1 MCAISSN
8 ICAIMLHTLSHARS
22 HYTGRRGSTCL
33 ALRDM
38 LASCVHH
45 MLLQSLHLLLVL
57 GRSVFQLTDAL
68 VQERH
73 DLTIRR
79 GLYGMSHPSAA
90 SLPTTHTH
98 RVPPETAPTCAITRS
113 LSSFALRTSA
123 STSASRCT
131 RKPLTRVAAA
141 SRWRMSSFS
150 VFACVSCCSHC
161 VQQPRYTTLHAQ
173 ATTTTLVPHLLQ
185 RTTQSSDLTPRSM
198 GT

>member
-8 ICAIMLHTLSHARS
+8 ICATMLHTMSHARS

-45 MLLQSLHLLLVL
+45 VLLQSLHLLLVL

-90 SLPTTHTH
+90 SLPTTHT
-98 RVPPETAPTCAITRS
+98 PSTAGNSTDLCHNSLLVLLCAAYVCFDFRQP
-113 LSSFALRTSA
+113 LHKEALDSG
-123 STSASRCT
+123 
-131 RKPLTRVAAA
+131 
-141 SRWRMSSFS
+141 
-150 VFACVSCCSHC
+150 CC
-161 VQQPRYTTLHAQ
+161 R
-173 ATTTTLVPHLLQ
+173 
-185 RTTQSSDLTPRSM
+185 
-198 GT
+198 

>member
-8 ICAIMLHTLSHARS
+8 ICATMLHTMSHARS

-45 MLLQSLHLLLVL
+45 VLLQSLHLLLVL

-79 GLYGMSHPSAA
+79 GLCHN
-90 SLPTTHTH
+90 SLLVLLCTPYVCFDFRQPLHK
-98 RVPPETAPTCAITRS
+98 E
-113 LSSFALRTSA
+113 ALDSG
-123 STSASRCT
+123 
-131 RKPLTRVAAA
+131 
-141 SRWRMSSFS
+141 
-150 VFACVSCCSHC
+150 CC
-161 VQQPRYTTLHAQ
+161 R
-173 ATTTTLVPHLLQ
+173 
-185 RTTQSSDLTPRSM
+185 
-198 GT
+198 

>member
-1 MCAISSN
+1 MTCLPRASTMCFFSRFTCSWCLDAASSN
-8 ICAIMLHTLSHARS
+8 SRTRSSKNVMTSRSDAACTVCHTP
-22 HYTGRRGSTCL
+22 
-33 ALRDM
+33 
-38 LASCVHH
+38 VP
-45 MLLQSLHLLLVL
+45 
-57 GRSVFQLTDAL
+57 
-68 VQERH
+68 RH
-73 DLTIRR
+73 
-79 GLYGMSHPSAA
+79 SP
-90 SLPTTHTH
+90 PHTH